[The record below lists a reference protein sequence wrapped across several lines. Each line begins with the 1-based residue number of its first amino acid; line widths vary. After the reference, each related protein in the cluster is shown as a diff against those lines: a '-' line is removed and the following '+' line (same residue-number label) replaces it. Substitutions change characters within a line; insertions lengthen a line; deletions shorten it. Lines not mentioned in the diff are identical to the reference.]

1 MYSGGGDSL
10 YVSEAREIGANVQR
24 LLNLSNALSRSVKGS
39 TSDVTLSSKL
49 REAKAIAMATH
60 AQLQHF
66 FSAIQEGTTDPVER
80 SQRKQTHRKLDNRFQ
95 NALRAL
101 DRVAQQALRSGDSK
115 CTTASGTTA
124 DLPSSRRHL
133 SDDDELMSFASSE
146 EEHHSRYWQPRRKQH
161 KKRGDYFSIA
171 ATSESNLP
179 QPTSYQALVYPNNN
193 TNNAAARE
201 VSLVELRQARQKIDP
216 SFHKEAAHT
225 VLELERDVRGI
236 RSLYDAV
243 AARVHE
249 GTEDL
254 QFIEAQMRNVA
265 DIQGST
271 ATQLRETSQIS
282 SLLHYLSSNV
292 TPLATTTRRAS
303 LGIIAVAL
311 CFIVYL
317 LLTRL

>member
-24 LLNLSNALSRSVKGS
+24 LLNLSNALSRSVTKGS
-39 TSDVTLSSKL
+39 SDVTLSSKL

-60 AQLQHF
+60 TQLQHF
-66 FSAIQEGTTDPVER
+66 FSAIQDGTANPVER

-101 DRVAQQALRSGDSK
+101 DRVAQQALRGDATLSSK
-115 CTTASGTTA
+115 CTSSTE
-124 DLPSSRRHL
+124 LPSRRQTTL
-133 SDDDELMSFASSE
+133 SDEEELMSFASSE
-146 EEHHSRYWQPRRKQH
+146 EESNRKQHYWRPRRKH
-161 KKRGDYFSIA
+161 RNKRDDYFSVSTA
-171 ATSESNLP
+171 AQ
-179 QPTSYQALVYPNNN
+179 QPSSYQALVYPD
-193 TNNAAARE
+193 TTTGHSSSTAARE
-201 VSLVELRQARQKIDP
+201 VSLVELRQP
-216 SFHKEAAHT
+216 MMTSAAHT

-271 ATQLRETSQIS
+271 ASQLRETSQIS
-282 SLLHYLSSNV
+282 SFLHYIISSTPVLSIS
-292 TPLATTTRRAS
+292 TRRVS
-303 LGIIAVAL
+303 LGIIAIAL
-311 CFIVYL
+311 CLIVYL
-317 LLTRL
+317 LFTRL